1 MLTSLET
8 QKNEQLAQVNKWF
21 EHAHLVLNQ
30 SHAFSTGE
38 IKVKCTEVHALLAQ
52 HLETTRQTQLNIA
65 DCHVFTWDPSCRG
78 SSVRLTNENKT
89 ASCSV
94 DQTVFGTTLLPSSP
108 VEWEVDL
115 WNSRGIAPTNCYIGV
130 GKKNEVN
137 LATNGGVGKTWSW
150 RHNGELW
157 FNGGKVKD
165 VVAQYTS
172 RDVIKVRAHLSTRS
186 LTFYKNGTLVATSR
200 SVFPTIQGRAGTPLH
215 LDILVQ

>member
-1 MLTSLET
+1 MEHAYTPNLVLTPYMGLTEKEMNIMAPLVYQVEKCRLSCEQLEKMLTSLET

-115 WNSRGIAPTNCYIGV
+115 WNLRGIAPTNCYIGV

-137 LATNGGVGKTWSW
+137 ISA
-150 RHNGELW
+150 
-157 FNGGKVKD
+157 
-165 VVAQYTS
+165 VA
-172 RDVIKVRAHLSTRS
+172 D
-186 LTFYKNGTLVATSR
+186 
-200 SVFPTIQGRAGTPLH
+200 
-215 LDILVQ
+215 